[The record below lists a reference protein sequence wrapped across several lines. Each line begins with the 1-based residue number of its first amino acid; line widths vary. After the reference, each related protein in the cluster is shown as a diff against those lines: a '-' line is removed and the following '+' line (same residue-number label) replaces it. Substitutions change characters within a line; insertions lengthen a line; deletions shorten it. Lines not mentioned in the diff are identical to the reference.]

1 MPAAERI
8 AAVKVTLVGG
18 AGGIGSSVAF
28 NLLLSGGFDVVLVD
42 PRAEM
47 VSSHV
52 MDLEQVLEQGV
63 SGSVRAGGDAD
74 LVDADVLV
82 LSAGAPL
89 TVNSSR
95 MVYLEDNAAIVGE
108 SIDALPPDWGGVV
121 VLVTNPVDPL
131 CTWALRRTG
140 LDRSRLLGYTLNDT
154 LRLRTGIATVLGVA
168 PGSVEAWV
176 IGEHGDA
183 AVPLLD
189 RVSVGGEPVEL
200 SHAERAAAQN
210 FLRDWYVRHVGL
222 DSGRSST
229 WTSGLGIARLIRAIA
244 ADSGE
249 LFPVSIRLEGEYGI
263 DGVCLSVPASIGA
276 GGAQRIH
283 EWELTAAQHAAL
295 REAAAVVRA
304 AAESIGGVTWA
315 R

>member
-1 MPAAERI
+1 
-8 AAVKVTLVGG
+8 VKVTVVGG

-28 NLLLSGGFDVVLVD
+28 NLLLAGGFEVVLVD

-47 VSSHV
+47 LESHL
-52 MDLEQVLEQGV
+52 MDFEQVLEQGA
-63 SGSVRAGGDAD
+63 SGSVRAGA
-74 LVDADVLV
+74 DADVPDADIVV
-82 LSAGAPL
+82 LSAGTPL

-95 MVYLEDNAAIVGE
+95 MVYLEDNAAIIGE
-108 SIDALPPDWGGVV
+108 VVDALPPDWGGVV
-121 VLVTNPVDPL
+121 LLVTNPVDPL
-131 CTWALRRTG
+131 CTWALPRTG
-140 LDRSRLLGYTLNDT
+140 LDRTRLLGYTLNDT
-154 LRLRTGIATVLGVA
+154 LRLRTGLAHVLGVA

-189 RVSVGGEPVEL
+189 RITVAGAPVEL
-200 SHAERAAAQN
+200 SGPQRAAAED
-210 FLRDWYVRHVGL
+210 FLRGWYVRHVGL

-229 WTSGLGIARLIRAIA
+229 WTSGLGIARLIRAVA
-244 ADSGE
+244 DDSGE
-249 LFPVSIRLEGEYGI
+249 LFPVSILLRGEYGV

-276 GGAQRIH
+276 AGAQRIE
-283 EWELTAAQHAAL
+283 EWELSAAEHAAL
-295 REAAAVVRA
+295 KEAAAVVQA